1 MAIQLEQLTSQPRL
15 LMEARLEPLQGTR
28 FQPTGFPDLGA
39 AVYDAP
45 GDNGGPV
52 PMVLVESA
60 QSMANRLE
68 YVCWDDATASIYSTV
83 SGMPYVSVTLWDSGD
98 TTNSLLEAHRLNSP
112 YIMSD
117 ADFAQLFRT
126 EAKLPAQRQQSRRR
140 RRGAESPAS
149 DEENSVEQDG
159 QVGVFNR
166 SNLARAAFKY
176 DPGSVLH
183 GVFLEKL
190 DGRARL
196 QRCLSGFIEARQS
209 NVADSGG
216 VKNDRVAPAPSSL
229 REIGLSVSASDGY
242 GNVPFHRTEYT
253 ADSITAYFNLDLAQI
268 RAYGLGEN
276 AERFLV
282 TLGLWKVRKFLNT
295 GLRLRTACDLAVAG
309 NLEVTQPVKGYTVP
323 PTTEL
328 EADLPTLIQACG
340 ADGLFANPPITQLTF
355 QRK

>member
-1 MAIQLEQLTSQPRL
+1 MAIQLERLNIQPRL
-15 LMEARLEPLQGTR
+15 LMQVRLRPVQGTR

-45 GDNGGPV
+45 DENGNSAQ
-52 PMVLVESA
+52 MILVESA
-60 QSMANRLE
+60 QSVANRLE
-68 YVCWDDATASIYSTV
+68 SVCWDDTTASLSPPV
-83 SGMPYVSVTLWDSGD
+83 VGMPYVSVALWDRGD
-98 TTNSLLEAHRLNSP
+98 ATNSLLEAHRLNSP

-117 ADFAQLFRT
+117 DDFAQRFRS
-126 EAKLPAQRQQSRRR
+126 EAKLPARNEQ
-140 RRGAESPAS
+140 AS
-149 DEENSVEQDG
+149 
-159 QVGVFNR
+159 VFNR
-166 SNLARAAFKY
+166 TTLAKAAFKY

-196 QRCLSGFIEARQS
+196 QRCLSGFIEARRS

-229 REIGLSVSASDGY
+229 REIGLTVSAAEGY

-253 ADSITAYFNLDLAQI
+253 AESINGYFNLDLVQI

-282 TLGLWKVRKFLNT
+282 ALALWKVRKFLDT
-295 GLRLRTACDLAVAG
+295 GLRLRTACDLDVARD
-309 NLEVTQPVKGYTVP
+309 LEVTRPVNGFIVP
-323 PTTEL
+323 PTQEL
-328 EADLPTLIQACG
+328 EAELPGLIQAC
-340 ADGLFANPPITQLTF
+340 AAEGLFADPPVTQLTF
-355 QRK
+355 QRR